1 MRGWRLNE
9 IGRFCAWLVGSWVIS
24 MALWAIVPAL
34 VMGWEP
40 TVVSSGSMSPSL
52 RVGDVVLI
60 DRDSPVNEGDIV
72 AFQSGDHTVVH
83 RAVGTT
89 EDGEVTTRGD
99 ANRVDDSGSLGQEE
113 IVGRARMVV
122 PFIGMPTLWGN
133 ATLLVALVGLLL
145 SVAVLRERP
154 AIGVGVLVVVT
165 ALAAFTAT
173 SVAWVGPT
181 SSSGSSFEATIA
193 TAPTGFVATCGP
205 ASPYDVD
212 VDLSWTAVT
221 GATAYNVLHDPPGG
235 GGGGYTVIATI
246 AAPQT
251 TYTHTLTSGNGKQ
264 RFAVSAIVGTWE
276 SDPSAAD
283 SVKVNAKKGKCN

>member
-1 MRGWRLNE
+1 
-9 IGRFCAWLVGSWVIS
+9 

-72 AFQSGDHTVVH
+72 AFQAGDHTVVH

-89 EDGEVTTRGD
+89 EEGEVTTRGD

-154 AIGVGVLVVVT
+154 AIGVGVLVVGT

-181 SSSGSSFEATIA
+181 SSSGSSFEAAIA
-193 TAPTGFVATCGP
+193 TAPTGFVANCGNSVP
-205 ASPYDVD
+205 GSITVNLA
-212 VDLSWTAVT
+212 WNAAAN
-221 GATAYNVLHDPPGG
+221 ATEYRVWHDPPGG
-235 GGGGYTVIATI
+235 GNNYFELATVPST
-246 AAPQT
+246 QT
-251 TYTHTLTSGNGKQ
+251 NYTHIITSGNGRH
-264 RFAVSAIVGTWE
+264 RFRATTLVGTWE
-276 SDPSAAD
+276 SDTSNID
-283 SVKVNAKKGKCN
+283 RVRVRLNQDRCRG